1 MRCSSK
7 FRRRYK
13 SPTVFDAPFPRTPA
27 NIRIYYISR
36 NSGLHFAAD
45 SMGLSS
51 FKYQRY
57 CKFLG
62 SWVKCRCIHF
72 LTSILSRLRLFAYH
86 FFKTVVQT
94 WSAGL
99 AWQHQ
104 LCPPWAGYGVTRF
117 FSWALR
123 FACTR
128 PLWCPFCYM
137 LQKPG
142 NYSPAT
148 KKKRWRHSTWSANA
162 KSCTYTGLS
171 MS

>member
-1 MRCSSK
+1 MRCCSK

-62 SWVKCRCIHF
+62 SWVKCSCIHF
-72 LTSILSRLRLFAYH
+72 LTSILSHLRLFAYH

-94 WSAGL
+94 WSVGL

-104 LCPPWAGYGVTRF
+104 LCPPWAGYGRQLSTKIRLYQ
-117 FSWALR
+117 ALVMSVLLY
-123 FACTR
+123 AAETWTLLSCDE
-128 PLWCPFCYM
+128 
-137 LQKPG
+137 
-142 NYSPAT
+142 
-148 KKKRWRHSTWSANA
+148 KKRWRHSTWSANA
-162 KSCTYTGLS
+162 KSCTYYGLS